1 MKLAFRPFAMA
12 ALLPA
17 SLLLAG
23 CVSEPTPQYSL
34 SSNELGTFRSAN
46 AGRPIPVSQIKGMDF
61 QQLRS
66 TFGQPALDR
75 KDAATRVLRYQSDAC
90 SLFVYL
96 SNDRAQYA
104 DAYDLKL
111 RRLMNTDECAGS
123 VAAQRRTS

>member
-1 MKLAFRPFAMA
+1 MKLAFWPLVAV
-12 ALLPA
+12 ALFLG
-17 SLLLAG
+17 G
-23 CVSEPTPQYSL
+23 CVTESTPQYSL
-34 SSNELGTFRSAN
+34 SGNELGTFHSAN
-46 AGRPIPVSQIKGMDF
+46 AGRPIPVSQIKGMDV
-61 QQLRS
+61 QQLRA
-66 TFGQPALDR
+66 TFGLPALDR